1 MNRLQKK
8 CLIATA
14 GFHLLLLVIL
24 LVGPAFFTS
33 RPKLDDSQ
41 VLDVIPANLVDAA
54 VRSGVRGATPPPPAP
69 VVTPQPTP
77 PAPAPVHTPAPPE
90 HQPAP
95 APVPQKVVERT
106 EPVKPESKPVVKPK
120 TSQPD
125 KIKVNLT
132 LTERTV
138 SKSTSKT
145 TAKDDSQQ
153 QARAVNSA
161 LRALRHH
168 LSSATTVD
176 MPGDSSAAY
185 ADYASVVK
193 SIYEQAWIPPDTAAN
208 DDANAKVRV
217 TISSD
222 GHVIS
227 AHIISPSGDS
237 SVDASVQRTLNRIS
251 FIAPFPSGTS
261 DKERTYIINFNLKAK
276 RMLG

>member
-1 MNRLQKK
+1 MTRLQKK
-8 CLIATA
+8 CVIATA

-33 RPKLDDSQ
+33 KPKIDDSQ

-54 VRSGVRGATPPPPAP
+54 VSSGVRGATPPAPTP

-77 PAPAPVHTPAPPE
+77 PAPAPTPAPP
-90 HQPAP
+90 QPRPAP
-95 APVPQKVVERT
+95 TPAPQKVERV
-106 EPVKPESKPVVKPK
+106 EPVKPVKPDPTPVVKP
-120 TSQPD
+120 TTARSD

-138 SKSTSKT
+138 SQNTPKT
-145 TAKDDSQQ
+145 TTEDSQK
-153 QARAVNSA
+153 QARAIKNA
-161 LRALRHH
+161 LRSLKNN

-193 SIYEQAWIPPDTAAN
+193 SIYEQAWLPPDNAAN
-208 DDANAKVRV
+208 DDANVKVRV
-217 TISSD
+217 IIASD
-222 GHVIS
+222 GTVIS
-227 AHIISPSGDS
+227 AHIITPSGDNG
-237 SVDASVQRTLNRIS
+237 VDATVQRTLNRVS
-251 FIAPFPSGTS
+251 FIAPFPAGTT